1 MDNIHLKESET
12 GKGFRDILK
21 IAVVLMLIYLFLVSI
36 KMMGLSFKLFGR
48 GFAESLINSTTNRFV
63 GLFIGILAT
72 SIIQSSSTVTSIVVG
87 MVGGG
92 MLTITNAIP
101 IIMGANIGTSVTNTL
116 VSMGHINRK
125 DEFKRAF
132 HGAILH
138 DHFNFLSVMVL
149 FPLELAFGPLQWIAA
164 KSSKYVMRIDWI
176 SHEGAFAYCIGL
188 PSKMLKG
195 FLISD
200 VGLSKTTAGALI
212 LSLSLIILIFGLT
225 MIVRVMK
232 SMMLERIESFF
243 DKYIFKYAVLSLF
256 LGLLLTALV
265 QSSSVTTSLVVPLM
279 GAGILNPNQVFP
291 YMIGANIGTT
301 VTAMLA
307 AVATCSQ
314 AAIIV
319 ALVHFFFNL
328 FGAVIWYP
336 FKKVPLKL
344 SNWICN
350 FVLVKRRYAIG
361 YIVFMFF
368 ILPALLIFFS
378 RFF

>member
-1 MDNIHLKESET
+1 MDNIHLKKSEA
-12 GKGFRDILK
+12 GRGFRDILK

-36 KMMGLSFKLFGR
+36 KMMGSSFKLFGK
-48 GFAESLINSTTNRFV
+48 GFAETLINSTTNRFI

-125 DEFKRAF
+125 DEFNRAF

-138 DHFNFLSVMVL
+138 DHFNFLTVVVL
-149 FPLELAFGPLQWIAA
+149 FPLELAFGPLQWMAA
-164 KSSKYVMRIDWI
+164 RCSKFVMRIDWI
-176 SHEGAFAYCIGL
+176 STEGAFAHYMGL
-188 PSKMLKG
+188 PAKMLKG

-200 VGLSKTTAGALI
+200 MGLSKTPAGVLI
-212 LSLSLIILIFGLT
+212 LSLSLIILIFALT
-225 MIVRVMK
+225 MIVKLMK

-243 DKYIFKYAVLSLF
+243 DKYIFKYASLSLL

-291 YMIGANIGTT
+291 YMMGANIGTT

-319 ALVHFFFNL
+319 ALVHFFFNS
-328 FGAVIWYP
+328 FGVVIWYP
-336 FKKVPLKL
+336 LKKVPLKL
-344 SNWICN
+344 SGWICG
-350 FVLVKRRYAIG
+350 FVLVK
-361 YIVFMFF
+361 
-368 ILPALLIFFS
+368 
-378 RFF
+378 